1 VSAAVKAAKKGAKSD
16 DVRASR
22 AGGVPVSPAHWTDVL
37 VAIRACQLAVE
48 WARTQPDY
56 ATAWEACPD
65 PEWLV
70 WLVDRLDP
78 DPRHIDL
85 WLATCLIA
93 ERALRFV
100 PSGEDRPRAA
110 IECRRAWCRGEAAD
124 SDLAA
129 AGAAARAAAEAAAW
143 AAVWAAVWAA
153 AGAAAWAAARAAAE
167 AAAGAAAR
175 AAAEAAARA
184 AAEAAAWDAAW
195 DAERAEQCRIIRT
208 TCARPA
214 LEVCP

>member
-1 VSAAVKAAKKGAKSD
+1 M
-16 DVRASR
+16 
-22 AGGVPVSPAHWTDVL
+22 SPAHWSDAL
-37 VAIRACQLAVE
+37 VAISARDPVVE

-70 WLVDRLDP
+70 WLVERLDP
-78 DPRHIDL
+78 DPRHVYL

-100 PSGEDRPRAA
+100 PVGEDRPRRA
-110 IECRRAWCRGEAAD
+110 IECRRAWCRGEATE

-129 AGAAARAAAEAAAW
+129 AR
-143 AAVWAAVWAA
+143 V
-153 AGAAAWAAARAAAE
+153 
-167 AAAGAAAR
+167 
-175 AAAEAAARA
+175 
-184 AAEAAAWDAAW
+184 AAWDAAW
-195 DAERAEQCRIIRT
+195 DVERAEQCRIIRA

-214 LEVCP
+214 LEVRP

>member
-1 VSAAVKAAKKGAKSD
+1 M
-16 DVRASR
+16 
-22 AGGVPVSPAHWTDVL
+22 SPAHWTDAL
-37 VAIRACQLAVE
+37 VASSACDPAVD
-48 WARTQPDY
+48 WAGTQSDY
-56 ATAWEACPD
+56 ATAWETCPD
-65 PEWLV
+65 PAWLV

-100 PSGEDRPRAA
+100 PSGEDRPRRA
-110 IECRRAWCRGEAAD
+110 IECRRAWCRGEATEC
-124 SDLAA
+124 DLDAA
-129 AGAAARAAAEAAAW
+129 A
-143 AAVWAAVWAA
+143 
-153 AGAAAWAAARAAAE
+153 AAAWAAAWE
-167 AAAGAAAR
+167 
-175 AAAEAAARA
+175 
-184 AAEAAAWDAAW
+184 AAW